1 MWIEEL
7 VATEDGDRASELMAL
22 VEAEAVP
29 ANGPMRQAMA
39 AAVAACVAQGLVR
52 AAGAGRIEL
61 LYLAFQ
67 LAGGVVRHPEAGIVR
82 REVINCLPAVAE
94 IAECGSRPE
103 RMQCID
109 FLSMFGRL
117 DEYCYGRAAYLLTM
131 IGVTGRDEADA
142 VAIELDDLSG
152 SVDFPTDR

>member
-1 MWIEEL
+1 M
-7 VATEDGDRASELMAL
+7 ATEDEARAGELMAL

-29 ANGPMRQAMA
+29 PNRPMRQAMA

-52 AAGAGRIEL
+52 ATGAGRIEL

-67 LAGGVVRHPEAGIVR
+67 LAGGAARHPGAGIVR
-82 REVINCLPAVAE
+82 REVGNCLPMVAE
-94 IAECGSRPE
+94 IAESGSHPE

-117 DEYCYGRAAYLLTM
+117 DGYCYGRAAYLLTM
-131 IGVTGRDEADA
+131 IGKTGRDEAVA
-142 VAIELDDLSG
+142 VAIELEDLSR
-152 SVDFPTDR
+152 SVDFPIDR